1 MRNPFDSDS
10 AACRYTGA
18 RPYYHRSALDL
29 ARAQQEIGPAE
40 LALDVGCGTGLSARA
55 ASDLAA
61 RVVAVDVSAAML
73 RAAQR
78 HARVGYLAAAA
89 ERIPL
94 RDAVADLATVGGAF
108 HWFDQPPA
116 LAELARVLRD
126 GATLVVYSDFFHGE
140 LAGQPAFASWLTE
153 SYLTRY
159 PSPIRHAQFDPDAA
173 QAAGFGRISFGERE
187 HAVPL
192 TRVGLAD
199 YLLSQ
204 SNAGAAIESGRIS
217 AGELRNQIITE
228 TAGFFRPDGIAE
240 VIFGMRVWTA
250 VRRGRGRRVRALH
263 RGS

>member
-1 MRNPFDSDS
+1 MRNPFDSDP
-10 AACRYTGA
+10 AARRYAGA

-29 ARAQQEIGPAE
+29 ARAQQEIGPAK

-55 ASDLAA
+55 ASDLVEH
-61 RVVAVDVSAAML
+61 VVAVDASAAML

-78 HARVGYLAAAA
+78 QARVDYLVAAA

-94 RDAVADLATVGGAF
+94 RDAIADLATVGGAF
-108 HWFDQPPA
+108 HWFDQPSA

-173 QAAGFGRISFGERE
+173 QAAGFGRISFREGEY
-187 HAVPL
+187 AVPL

-204 SNAGAAIESGRIS
+204 SNAGAAIESGRIG
-217 AGELRNQIITE
+217 AEELRNQIITE
-228 TAGFFRPDGIAE
+228 TFGFFGPDGIAK
-240 VIFGMRVWTA
+240 VTFGMRVWTA
-250 VRRGRGRRVRALH
+250 VRRGRVRLVRAPNP
-263 RGS
+263 GS